1 MPVYASDLGTI
12 LPGTPL
18 EKVLKKASLT
28 PQQAAEAASQE
39 LEMSSDLRAAISLE
53 DLTLLLTEAG
63 ERNLNLAALVR
74 GEIATLTKVKG
85 DEIQKDPW
93 EAEWTVTLPS
103 GELVFG
109 QMEDFCVVVFRAKL
123 NR

>member
-12 LPGTPL
+12 FPGTPL

-28 PQQAAEAASQE
+28 PQQAAEAASVE

-53 DLTLLLTEAG
+53 DLTLLLREAG
-63 ERNLNLAALVR
+63 ERSLYLGALVR

-85 DEIQKDPW
+85 GEIAKDPW
-93 EAEWTVTLPS
+93 AAEWEVTLPS
-103 GELVFG
+103 GSLTFG
-109 QMEDFCVVVFRAKL
+109 QMEDYSVLVFRAKL